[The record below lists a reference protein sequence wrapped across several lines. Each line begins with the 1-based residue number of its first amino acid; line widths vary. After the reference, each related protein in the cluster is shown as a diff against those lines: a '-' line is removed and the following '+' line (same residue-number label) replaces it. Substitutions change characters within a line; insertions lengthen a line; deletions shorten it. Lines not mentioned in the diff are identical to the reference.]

1 MDDHHFNY
9 IKNKLLKL
17 LFKKKEH
24 GCVILAFESWILVF
38 HFIFLFNILC
48 GSKNIF
54 FGFLE
59 S

>member
-1 MDDHHFNY
+1 MIITSITSK
-9 IKNKLLKL
+9 IKKFKL
-17 LFKKKEH
+17 LFLEKEH

-38 HFIFLFNILC
+38 HFFLFKILC

-54 FGFLE
+54 LGFLE